1 MGNCPSCPPI
11 SYVPGRRR
19 LYNYKAVNER
29 PKTGWESSNVK
40 GTICPP
46 LVEIGSTYLPKP
58 GWAIAHSA
66 HPSPTFLDVVGFTY
80 EAVNERMLV
89 KILRATQHITVGQY
103 FDFVQHS
110 PPICTVWTVNDVLVD
125 PYPFHAGID
134 QAVHVPLYLLNFCP
148 MKNQIKSFFF
158 TASPCGLIHC
168 ITQYYAQQGIF

>member
-1 MGNCPSCPPI
+1 MTTAMINAA
-11 SYVPGRRR
+11 RRR
-19 LYNYKAVNER
+19 
-29 PKTGWESSNVK
+29 
-40 GTICPP
+40 CP
-46 LVEIGSTYLPKP
+46 VMNSILPKP

-66 HPSPTFLDVVGFTY
+66 HPSPTCLDVVGFTY

-148 MKNQIKSFFF
+148 MKNQIKSFFYREPLWSYTYLQPF
-158 TASPCGLIHC
+158 HFIISLFHDQSENLQAVAM
-168 ITQYYAQQGIF
+168 Q